1 MRIAVV
7 SETWAP
13 EINGVALTVQ
23 KYVEQLLAL
32 GHQVELTCPRR
43 GENHG
48 VTVPGLEEYRVAG
61 APIPRYPELRFGLPS
76 PARLHRRWQR
86 LRPDAV
92 YVATEGPLGWSAVS
106 TARSLGIRVATGFHT
121 RFDDFV
127 GHYGAGLLTPLV
139 FAWLRRF
146 HNRADATLV
155 ATSELA
161 EQLARR
167 GFRRPIRLGRSVDCE
182 RFDPRH
188 RDPCLRQQWG
198 ADPAA
203 PVLIHVG
210 RLAVEKNLQLA
221 AAAFAEVQ
229 RAIPAARMVWVGDGP
244 ALAALRARHP
254 EQHFAGMRLG
264 TDLARHYASADL
276 FLFPSLTDTFGNVT
290 LEAMASGLAV
300 VAFDYAAA
308 GAHIDDGRSG
318 RTVALGD
325 AAAFVS
331 ATLEL
336 AADPVLRRAIGARAR
351 SAVEPGTAQSDGQQL
366 LNILCQTKQREAA

>member
-1 MRIAVV
+1 MRIAIV

-23 KYVEQLLAL
+23 RYVEQLLAL

-43 GENHG
+43 GDGHG

-61 APIPRYPELRFGLPS
+61 APIPRYPALRFGLPS
-76 PARLHRRWQR
+76 AARLRRRWQR

-92 YVATEGPLGWSAVS
+92 YVATEGPLGWSAVGI
-106 TARSLGIRVATGFHT
+106 ARSLGIRVATGFHT

-127 GHYGAGLLTPLV
+127 AHYGAGFLTPLV

-155 ATSELA
+155 PTRALA
-161 EQLARR
+161 EQLALR
-167 GFRRPIRLGRSVDCE
+167 GFRQPLALGRSVDCQ

-188 RDPCLRQQWG
+188 RDPALRAQWG
-198 ADPAA
+198 ADDNT
-203 PVLIHVG
+203 PVLIQVG
-210 RLAVEKNLQLA
+210 RIAAEKNLTLA
-221 AAAFAEVQ
+221 VAAFAEVR
-229 RAIPAARMVWVGDGP
+229 RANPAARMVWVGDGP
-244 ALAALRARHP
+244 ALAGLHASHP
-254 EQHFAGMRLG
+254 DHHFAGMRLG

-290 LEAMASGLAV
+290 LEAMASGLPV

-308 GAHIDDGRSG
+308 GAHVEDGGNG
-318 RTVALGD
+318 RAVAFGD
-325 AAAFVS
+325 ADAFIAA
-331 ATLEL
+331 TQEL
-336 AADPVLRRAIGARAR
+336 AADAALRRRLGARAR
-351 SAVEPGTAQSDGQQL
+351 ADIEHSAGHDEGRQL
-366 LNILCQTKQREAA
+366 LHILCPDAQREVA